1 MNRKDYVEWLNE
13 VGTPRDDLTSEGGR
27 VPDNAKYGEWVRKHD
42 PIAFNVG
49 FREFQQENHHDLQN

>member
-1 MNRKDYVEWLNE
+1 MTARKDYVEWLNE
-13 VGTPRDDLTSEGGR
+13 IGTPRDDLQSEGGR

-49 FREFQQENHHDLQN
+49 FREFQQEVTQ